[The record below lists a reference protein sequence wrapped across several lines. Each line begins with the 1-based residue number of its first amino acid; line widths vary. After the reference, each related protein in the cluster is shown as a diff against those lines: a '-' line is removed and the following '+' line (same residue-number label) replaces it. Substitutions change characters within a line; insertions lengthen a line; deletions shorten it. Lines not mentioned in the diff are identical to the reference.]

1 MPRRSDPAPPTP
13 KPASG
18 YPHEQPLPGGPK
30 LPGRGR
36 PDEPQNDPERKP
48 GESPAKTEE

>member
-1 MPRRSDPAPPTP
+1 MSATKHAPPAEH

-18 YPHEQPLPGGPK
+18 YPHEQPQPGGPK

-36 PDEPQNDPERKP
+36 PDEPQNDPEDKP
-48 GESPAKTEE
+48 GENPDAND